1 MKKYVIKGT
10 EEKVEM
16 GDVFTLKIKLMADEE
31 SLQWLEKA
39 GLVEAV
45 KKDEEELS
53 VGKAIAHLAKRL
65 KWKEENVAK
74 YLDKLH
80 LINPFIAASVVLRE
94 IAIMLDE
101 KYPDHIS
108 KCERVCVINTFDRT
122 IQVVRADFIKD
133 FRCCACFRTFSDARK
148 ALKVMSDI
156 FDDLYGGE
164 GEQEDKECH

>member
-10 EEKVEM
+10 KEKVEM
-16 GDVFTLKIKLMADEE
+16 GDVFTFEVELIADED

-45 KKDEEELS
+45 KEDEEELS
-53 VGKAIAHLAKRL
+53 VGGAIAHLAKRL
-65 KWKEENVAK
+65 KWKPENVAK

-80 LINPFIAASVVLRE
+80 LVNPFIAASVVMRE

-108 KCERVCVINTFDRT
+108 KCSQLYIISAFDFA
-122 IQVVRADFIKD
+122 IQTVRADLIKD
-133 FRCCACFRTFSDARK
+133 FRCCACFRTLEDAKK
-148 ALKVMSDI
+148 ALRAMSDVI
-156 FDDLYGGE
+156 NDLYGGE
-164 GEQEDKECH
+164 KKQEDKKRH